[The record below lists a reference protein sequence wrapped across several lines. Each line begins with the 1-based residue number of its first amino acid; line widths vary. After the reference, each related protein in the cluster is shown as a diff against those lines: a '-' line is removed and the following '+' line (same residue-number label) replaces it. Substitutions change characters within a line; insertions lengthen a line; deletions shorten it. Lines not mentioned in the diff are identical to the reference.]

1 MRCGP
6 NCAAATE
13 RPATHTM
20 SGRVLHQFLTGATSG
35 DAITD
40 QALLMQRWL
49 REAGF
54 TSEIY
59 AWHLHPSMEGAVRP
73 LPTYHHTRG
82 EAWAIYH
89 HSIGSDVP
97 DFLLRQAMRLILVY
111 HNITPAD
118 YFTGSDPL
126 RAHLA
131 RQGIEQLAVL
141 RPITGLALAVSA
153 YNEADL
159 IAAGYEQ
166 TAVLPICLRAER
178 YDTPTDAHITAGLAR
193 PGPRLLF
200 IGRLAPNKR
209 QEDLV
214 KLLACLRRA
223 RPDAHLYLLGDRWE
237 IGYDRWVEQLAAEL
251 DVAGGVT
258 LLGKVSQTAMVTYLR
273 AADCYVSMSEHE
285 GFGVPLIESMYLG
298 LPVVAYG
305 ATAVPETMA
314 DAGIVFYRKEYEHL
328 AELID
333 WLLSDEPWRRRVIE
347 RQRAR
352 AANFL
357 EPEVR
362 RQFIAHL
369 AGEGLW

>member
-1 MRCGP
+1 
-6 NCAAATE
+6 
-13 RPATHTM
+13 M
-20 SGRVLHQFLTGATSG
+20 SRALHQFLTGATAG

-40 QALLMQRWL
+40 QALLIQHWL
-49 REAGF
+49 REQGLE
-54 TSEIY
+54 SEIY
-59 AWHLHPSMEGAVRP
+59 AWHMHPSMERHIRP
-73 LPTYHHTRG
+73 MGLYRRG
-82 EAWAIYH
+82 RDEQGIYH
-89 HSIGSDVP
+89 HSIGSEVP
-97 DFLLRQAMRLILVY
+97 DFLVEQGLELILIY
-111 HNITPAD
+111 HNITPPEFFA
-118 YFTGSDPL
+118 GSDPL

-131 RQGIEQLAVL
+131 RLGIEQLQQL
-141 RPITGLALAVSA
+141 RPLTRLALADSH
-153 YNEADL
+153 YNETEL
-159 IAAGYEQ
+159 RQAGYAR

-178 YDTPTDAHITAGLAR
+178 YDTPADGHIVAGLAR

-223 RPDAHLYLLGDRWE
+223 RPDTHLYLLGDRWE
-237 IGYDRWVEQLAAEL
+237 IGYDTWVEQLAAEL

-258 LLGKVSQTAMVTYLR
+258 LLGKVSQKVMVTYLR

-305 ATAVPETMA
+305 AAAVPETMA

-333 WLLSDEPWRRRVIE
+333 WLLSDEIWRRRLVE
-347 RQRAR
+347 RQHAR
-352 AANFL
+352 AAAFL

>member
-1 MRCGP
+1 
-6 NCAAATE
+6 
-13 RPATHTM
+13 M
-20 SGRVLHQFLTGATSG
+20 SRALHQFLTGATAG

-40 QALLMQRWL
+40 QALLIQHWL
-49 REAGF
+49 RQQGLE
-54 TSEIY
+54 SEIY
-59 AWHLHPSMEGAVRP
+59 AWHMHPSMERHIRP
-73 LPTYHHTRG
+73 MGIYRRG
-82 EAWAIYH
+82 RDEQGIYH
-89 HSIGSDVP
+89 HSIGSEVP
-97 DFLLRQAMRLILVY
+97 DFLVEQALDLILIY
-111 HNITPAD
+111 HNITPPEFFA
-118 YFTGSDPL
+118 GSDPL

-131 RQGIEQLAVL
+131 RLGMEQLAQL
-141 RPITGLALAVSA
+141 RPLTRLALADSH
-153 YNEADL
+153 YNEAEL
-159 IAAGYEQ
+159 RQAGYTH

-178 YDTPTDAHITAGLAR
+178 YDTLADPRITAGLAR

-200 IGRLAPNKR
+200 IGRMAPNKR

-237 IGYDRWVEQLAAEL
+237 IGYDSWVEQLAAEL

-328 AELID
+328 AELIN
-333 WLLSDEPWRRRVIE
+333 WLLSDEPWRRRLVE
-347 RQRAR
+347 RQRGR
-352 AANFL
+352 AAAFL